1 MNWRICFGSPAKI
14 RAIELNVEPLNACSR
29 SHYRRCVPF
38 VHSATSSSAT
48 VTAPPPKKVA
58 TRPLPAPAK
67 RQLGP
72 NKSSWSAPS
81 GQPGGS
87 SFNAPLRGKPEPM
100 GATVTDGQDTMNFAI
115 FASSATSVSLVL
127 FTEKDLQAGRTT
139 HEIKLSP
146 QLNSTG
152 GVWHIMLPKLDTSLL
167 YGFRVGGRH
176 QDVDVDAPEAAGHRY
191 DEGAVLLDPYATAII
206 GRRVFGQL
214 GPDVK
219 YGAGGALGLA
229 RTWPQAAGVLPTP
242 GTAFDWEGD
251 QPLNLPLEDLVIYE
265 MHVRGFTWDPSSS
278 VSSPGTYAGMTERLD
293 YLTTL
298 GINAIE
304 LQPIHEFNE
313 LEYYQ
318 IIPGTDEYRYNY
330 WGYSTVGFFAPMA
343 RYSAAAAAGRPG
355 MDIVNEF
362 KTLVKEC
369 HRRGIEVILDVVFN
383 HTAEGNENGPSI
395 SFRGLDNRVYYM
407 LAPEGQY
414 YNYSGCGNTFNC
426 NHPVVRKFVL
436 DALRYW
442 VVEMH
447 VDGFRFDLGSIM
459 TRAHSLW
466 HPSLP
471 GDDDA
476 LTPQG
481 IIPDG
486 SGVPTGTPLSEP
498 PLVEMISEDPVLRN
512 TKLIA
517 EAWDCDGLFQVGAF
531 PHYGGRWAEWN
542 GNFRDTVRQFIKGT
556 EGPFASAFAS
566 SVCGSPSIY
575 ASAEPGEGDWWG
587 NNGGRQWRGGR
598 GPQHSINFI
607 TAHDGFTLA
616 DLVAFNEKHNQ
627 RNGEGNRDGENHNLS
642 WNCGVEGDTR
652 KPSVLRLRARQMRNL
667 AAALLLS
674 HGTPMILMGDEY
686 GHSKG
691 GNNNTYCHDSP
702 LNWFNWTQAAADPTG
717 YARYFRHMVHFR
729 RTHAELRRSSFVHA
743 GAITWHG
750 KVPNEPDWTEESRL
764 VAYTL
769 SNSTGGGL
777 YIAFNTSHKPQVVQL
792 PSWPNRTWQLISDSG
807 QVAPFDFL
815 VADEVLSKEEVAA
828 ARNKVSMWLA
838 DGMYAM
844 LPYSSLLL
852 ESVPDLDTLPTS
864 RRATSFSTAAPTAAA
879 RTNGKASSTA
889 PPQAAASAQTPRGS
903 EVRTSGPSTATV
915 PSPAV
920 SSTPSAAEST
930 AVSVLSDAKA
940 LAAKITGSQAPPAAT
955 PSM

>member
-1 MNWRICFGSPAKI
+1 
-14 RAIELNVEPLNACSR
+14 
-29 SHYRRCVPF
+29 
-38 VHSATSSSAT
+38 
-48 VTAPPPKKVA
+48 
-58 TRPLPAPAK
+58 
-67 RQLGP
+67 
-72 NKSSWSAPS
+72 
-81 GQPGGS
+81 
-87 SFNAPLRGKPEPM
+87 M
-100 GATVTDGQDTMNFAI
+100 GATLVDEQGAINFAI
-115 FASSATSVSLVL
+115 YASSASSVSLVL
-127 FTEKDLQAGRTT
+127 FSEDDLQAGRTT
-139 HEIKLSP
+139 HKIELDP
-146 QLNSTG
+146 ELNRTG
-152 GVWHIMLPKLDTSLL
+152 SVWHIMLPKLDTTLL
-167 YGFRVGGRH
+167 YGFCMGGRH
-176 QDVDVDAPEAAGHRY
+176 QDKDIDAPGAAGHRY
-191 DEGAVLLDPYATAII
+191 DEGSVLLDPYATAII

-214 GPDVK
+214 GP
-219 YGAGGALGLA
+219 YGPGGALGLA
-229 RTWPQAAGVLPTP
+229 RTWPQAACVLPTP

-251 QPLNLPLEDLVIYE
+251 RPLNLPLEDLVIYE
-265 MHVRGFTWDPSSS
+265 MHVRGFTWDASSK
-278 VSSPGTYAGMTERLD
+278 VSSPGTFAGMTERLD

-304 LQPIHEFNE
+304 LQPVHEFNE

-318 IIPGTDEYRYNY
+318 VRTDEYRYNY

-355 MDIVNEF
+355 ADIVNEF

-414 YNYSGCGNTFNC
+414 YNYSGCGNTLNC

-471 GDDDA
+471 GDDPT

-486 SGVPTGTPLSEP
+486 SGVPTGTPLSDP

-542 GNFRDTVRQFIKGT
+542 GSFRDTVRQFIKGT

-566 SVCGSPSIY
+566 AVCGSPTIY
-575 ASAEPGEGDWWG
+575 AEAEPGEGDWWG

-616 DLVAFNEKHNQ
+616 DLVAFNEKKNQ

-652 KPSVLRLRARQMRNL
+652 KPSVVRLRARQMRNL

-691 GNNNTYCHDSP
+691 GNNNTYCHDSA
-702 LNWFNWTQAAADPTG
+702 LNWFSWDQAATDPTG
-717 YARYFRHMVHFR
+717 YARYFRHLVHFR

-743 GAITWHG
+743 GAIAWHG
-750 KVPNEPDWTEESRL
+750 KLPNEPDWTEESRL

-769 SNSTGGGL
+769 SNSSGGGL
-777 YIAFNTSHKPQVVQL
+777 YIAFNTSHKGQIVQL
-792 PSWPNRTWQLISDSG
+792 PLWPNRTWQLISDSG
-807 QVAPFDFL
+807 QIAPFDFL
-815 VADEVLSKEEVAA
+815 VPDEILSEEEVAT
-828 ARNKVSMWLA
+828 ARQKVSMWLS

-852 ESVPDLDTLPTS
+852 ESVPDLDTMPTS
-864 RRATSFSTAAPTAAA
+864 RRATAFSAAAPAVTARSNGKAGSGVPPQTTTAAA
-879 RTNGKASSTA
+879 SS
-889 PPQAAASAQTPRGS
+889 PPPSFSQGPQ
-903 EVRTSGPSTATV
+903 SGPSTDSV
-915 PSPAV
+915 V
-920 SSTPSAAEST
+920 SAAGSSKASHVQST
-930 AVSVLSDAKA
+930 AASVLSNAKA
-940 LAAKITGSQAPPAAT
+940 LAAKISGSPAQ
-955 PSM
+955 PSLEASS